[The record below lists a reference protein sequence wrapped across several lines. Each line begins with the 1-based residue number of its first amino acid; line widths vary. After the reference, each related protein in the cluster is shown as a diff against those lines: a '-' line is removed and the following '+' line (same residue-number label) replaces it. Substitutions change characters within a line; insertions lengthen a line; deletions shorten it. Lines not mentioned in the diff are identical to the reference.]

1 MRVDHQPLAG
11 QPIPMTS
18 GPSPVSSPRQITQRA
33 AAAAQALK
41 QVGDQLQDAMSD
53 LIKSDMVVVRRNE
66 FWIEVGEKQAGPGL
80 NEAEMRVDH
89 QPLAGQPIPMTSGA
103 SPLSSPRQITQRAA
117 AAAQA
122 LKQVGDQLQDAMSD
136 LIKSDMVVVRRN
148 EFWIEVEIKTDI
160 LFPSAGALL
169 ATNAVGIMERLAKVL
184 APFNNLIRVE
194 GHTDNRPINTVA
206 FYSNWELSAARAAS
220 VVRVLASHGVAPE
233 RLAVIGYGETRPRAP
248 NTTAE
253 GRDQNRRVVMVI
265 LSTDVK
271 PDQSQQA
278 PASGQS
284 PQQAA
289 PPAANAA
296 APSAAGESPA
306 NGTVSAP

>member
-1 MRVDHQPLAG
+1 
-11 QPIPMTS
+11 
-18 GPSPVSSPRQITQRA
+18 
-33 AAAAQALK
+33 
-41 QVGDQLQDAMSD
+41 
-53 LIKSDMVVVRRNE
+53 
-66 FWIEVGEKQAGPGL
+66 
-80 NEAEMRVDH
+80 
-89 QPLAGQPIPMTSGA
+89 
-103 SPLSSPRQITQRAA
+103 
-117 AAAQA
+117 
-122 LKQVGDQLQDAMSD
+122 
-136 LIKSDMVVVRRN
+136 MVVVRRN

-169 ATNAVGIMERLAKVL
+169 APNAVGIMERLAKVL

-271 PDQSQQA
+271 PDQPQQA
-278 PASGQS
+278 PASSQPSQQS
-284 PQQAA
+284 TPG
-289 PPAANAA
+289 AANVA
-296 APSAAGESPA
+296 APSAAGDAPA